1 MENLFIVFFVLFAY
15 PIIAFFIISLTQNN
29 IRVRK
34 ITFFVLLGITFF
46 VLLALFSRVST
57 IYLTLNWVL
66 GLTIYL
72 FISVILW
79 WLKFKEN
86 IYLKIIS
93 VIGIIFVFGFGVF
106 LALFA
111 TYTYFIDMPREQQFS
126 DGLIYRE
133 YTLGHATTENRG
145 KHIEIYQIVPW
156 LPIIQVFVK
165 EKTYNHL
172 IRCRDGEE
180 NYENKL
186 TVNYKP
192 NDNKIYL
199 SAVICGRNGKEKW
212 VDTLKVIHYK

>member
-1 MENLFIVFFVLFAY
+1 MTGLFFIFFILLAY
-15 PIIAFFIISLTQNN
+15 PIIAFFIISLTQSN
-29 IRVRK
+29 IRLGK
-34 ITFFVLLGITFF
+34 IIFFVLLGLTVL
-46 VLLALFSRVST
+46 VLLASFNRVST

-106 LALFA
+106 LGLFA
-111 TYTYFIDMPREQQFS
+111 TYTYFIDMPREQKFS

-145 KHIEIYQIVPW
+145 KHVEIYQIVHW
-156 LPIIQVFVK
+156 LPIIETFVQ
-165 EKTYNHL
+165 EKTYNSL
-172 IRCRDGEE
+172 IRYNSGEE

-186 TVNYKP
+186 TVNYAP
-192 NDNKIYL
+192 NTNKIYL
-199 SAVICGRNGKEKW
+199 STIIGGRNGKEKW
-212 VDTLKVIHYK
+212 ADTLIIKK